1 MAQFHPFI
9 SDILNFS
16 QTNKREIALLR
27 FLEANLDNSYEVYF
41 NPYLNGDRPDIIILR
56 KGYGALIIEVKDWN
70 LESYFIDKNK
80 KWRALYQ
87 NTLVKSPINQV
98 YRYKQNL
105 FELHIDNLLNLKIK
119 NIKYFN
125 IIKCAIYFHKATKE

>member
-1 MAQFHPFI
+1 M
-9 SDILNFS
+9 
-16 QTNKREIALLR
+16 LR